1 VVILDTNV
9 ISEILRQEPNEAV
22 VNWFRSQ
29 PGDQLFTTAITHA
42 EVLYGISLLPKGSR
56 REKLLAVA
64 QLIFVEDLE
73 NRILAFSSEAS
84 SYYADIGSSR
94 RTSGRPISQ
103 FDAMIAAIA
112 RLHGA
117 TIATRNTSDFGNCGI
132 DLINPWEV

>member
-117 TIATRNTSDFGNCGI
+117 TIATRNTSDFDNCGI